1 MWSAC
6 RNIRLIN
13 RLQGVRVLEQAAAL
27 RAVSLR
33 RHHGVQRLHHRQ
45 GLQGV
50 HVQVAV
56 QGYQEHV
63 RQEQDHVHQVGNAR
77 ARGQNT
83 LFGAG

>member
-1 MWSAC
+1 M
-6 RNIRLIN
+6 N
-13 RLQGVRVLEQAAAL
+13 RQVLRVLEQAAAL

-56 QGYQEHV
+56 RHGGRQDHV
-63 RQEQDHVHQVGNAR
+63 HQEQDFVHQVGNAR
-77 ARGQNT
+77 EGSKYT
-83 LFGAG
+83 F